1 MLAEWLDPPPCKTC
15 RARRTCQTRK
25 TCRAREIDR
34 AGETDKLI
42 VPVNPAR

>member
-15 RARRTCQTRK
+15 QTRK
-25 TCRAREIDR
+25 TCR

>member
-15 RARRTCQTRK
+15 QTRK
-25 TCRAREIDR
+25 TCRARETDR